1 MRIAQLTCFEKN
13 NPVIKPHTK
22 SMKTVKTVAFKNEPK
37 KLNAYDFGISETG
50 NLTAQEAITMYKEL
64 SNGDY
69 LDIGN
74 DSTNFMKCNKVR
86 ESNLSFLDRV
96 KNDYEKAKFIEYY
109 KDLTGFPNLSAVSAR
124 IMNEFINAVEDAS
137 IELFYSKYTV
147 EQAGYDGVC
156 SVGRGKALAGSD
168 IDKAY
173 VVLKGTGDKLDDI
186 KTVNEFKGKIWANT
200 DQRLLSYNHDEAA
213 FPQVFTKAQLEE
225 TAEKTNSF
233 LSKFEGTK
241 FYEDVVLAQEKQMGV
256 YNEDYIK
263 ANPYFVRVCK
273 CIKDMGIREKVKNV
287 GFVLEAM
294 REGVK
299 FFEFGKL
306 SSSAFDTM
314 GYKYSN
320 LSQLQALKNH
330 SDRKPKR
337 LSRDT
342 LHIDFPAWSIEKQ
355 YRFVTAM
362 IKSACAN
369 NKIFTTEF
377 GEYFSKP
384 GQDLFAPLIK
394 AMMR

>member
-13 NPVIKPHTK
+13 NPVIKPYTK

-109 KDLTGFPNLSAVSAR
+109 KDLTGFTNLSAVSAR

-233 LSKFEGTK
+233 LSKF
-241 FYEDVVLAQEKQMGV
+241 
-256 YNEDYIK
+256 
-263 ANPYFVRVCK
+263 
-273 CIKDMGIREKVKNV
+273 
-287 GFVLEAM
+287 
-294 REGVK
+294 
-299 FFEFGKL
+299 GKGL
-306 SSSAFDTM
+306 
-314 GYKYSN
+314 
-320 LSQLQALKNH
+320 
-330 SDRKPKR
+330 
-337 LSRDT
+337 
-342 LHIDFPAWSIEKQ
+342 
-355 YRFVTAM
+355 
-362 IKSACAN
+362 
-369 NKIFTTEF
+369 
-377 GEYFSKP
+377 
-384 GQDLFAPLIK
+384 
-394 AMMR
+394 